1 MPATKPSAA
10 SAVLS
15 TSDRSLN
22 EGSSHRVRQ
31 QRWARQLIDSPTARH
46 TIAEISH
53 NREIGTS
60 TELLCLL

>member
-15 TSDRSLN
+15 TSDRYLN

-31 QRWARQLIDSPTARH
+31 QRWARELIDSPRR

-53 NREIGTS
+53 NRQIEAS